1 MGCFKLLTFNILI
14 KNNFLINKI
23 NFEENISTNDY
34 HQKPSVSFSQV
45 ETNQA
50 IKQGSS
56 QVFSQEKNV
65 ISSTACTNL
74 ENNQNNNIN
83 LLGQGEWLPS
93 SIHLCAYHDCNSLAN
108 AWGLGLN
115 VSNLHGPTGASQAQ
129 SPSED
134 DAGDGKSNDLL
145 VSCPAF
151 RNELGVEH
159 VRRIALSRH
168 TCRQNTIG
176 KTPKTCEEE
185 TLQTR
190 HREHIAAEIGVL
202 EDVSNVYFGGKL
214 CSDRQSK
221 IVIEPQDMGSYYYRH
236 CFVGRIHIEYC
247 GIDESLGPCVVSMV
261 REETKDGSSQHNI
274 YRLILRISDVLTMR
288 VSVPEEALSDAQDRS
303 TRSLMREL
311 LDIVCPQIHFA
322 SLRPTTN
329 IQKVEE
335 LLLKID
341 EQPIYTRYKVGI
353 LYCKDNQS
361 TEEQMYN
368 NEDSSPNFEEFLD
381 FLGTRVKLK
390 GLDAFKYKGGLDTKG
405 NTTGLYSI
413 YTEHHS
419 AQIMFHVSTMLPFTP
434 NNKQQLARKRHIGND
449 MVTIIFQ
456 EPNALP
462 FSPITVRS
470 HFQHVFIVIRVSN
483 PLTENVSYRVAI
495 ARAKDVPAFGP
506 PISSSAVYQKSAHFH
521 DFLITKIIN
530 AENAVHRS
538 RKFASMAARTRRE
551 ALKELVEN
559 YAATHHSNEGAS
571 RIASRLLGGGSVK
584 RRERIVPRPVLDS
597 GLRGALSWQV
607 EIFDHS
613 MKQRTA
619 AVLGLSADNLVI
631 LDVPSGLVIFATPT
645 HSILGWIQ
653 IADNGLKIFYD
664 HGDII
669 RLWCP
674 SPDGSEREIGFLLK
688 RLVAVTN
695 GDEAKEV
702 ILRKTKPSE
711 SFGFNIQE
719 EGIVTDVDMN
729 ASAWRVGLRQG
740 SRVVE
745 IENSAL
751 FTYNEQHLA
760 DLLNGRTQIKV
771 TMISPGADGNPRRG
785 CEDSNCPSVFAPEQS
800 DEELNKRNQQQLQQ
814 KLKKLPSRVSPSSDS
829 WSGPQPPF
837 SSSLYAISERKKF
850 SAPAFGVQQQ
860 QQKSVNSIQQIGK
873 ASIDFSSRN
882 ASLRTLDHCVSEDD
896 QHFMPSLSAVTVQSS
911 KLDDDGIIG
920 LELSNNQLNQI
931 KQPSLEVR
939 SVSPTCFYVGS
950 QLPKRNP
957 LCEAILIPEGP
968 LHEKQKEE
976 NQNENLT
983 WKLQKTLEEKKA
995 LEIELEHIKTKLSS
1009 EQRAHENTRR
1019 HLQIIK
1025 EYCERFSINP
1035 PSFDDEE
1042 NDEEFFNYPF
1052 FFTDFFSPFLQ
1063 NSSSHN
1069 GQHYIFTIQF
1079 KNVDHLYEHIINFS
1093 WHEFDSVKRKTVRC
1107 GKKDIITEEKIRR
1120 GAKSSRI
1127 FNFYD

>member
-1 MGCFKLLTFNILI
+1 MSS
-14 KNNFLINKI
+14 
-23 NFEENISTNDY
+23 STNDY
-34 HQKPSVSFSQV
+34 QQKPSVSFSQV
-45 ETNQA
+45 EATSNQA
-50 IKQGSS
+50 IKQGNL
-56 QVFSQEKNV
+56 QNIGQEKNLNSA
-65 ISSTACTNL
+65 IGSNL
-74 ENNQNNNIN
+74 GIKENSNNQNSLNS
-83 LLGQGEWLPS
+83 LSQGEWLPS

-115 VSNLHGPTGASQAQ
+115 VSSLHGPTGASQAQ

-151 RNELGVEH
+151 RNELGVEP

-168 TCRQNTIG
+168 TCRQNTSG
-176 KTPKTCEEE
+176 KSQVSPIKSAEEE
-185 TLQTR
+185 SLQTR
-190 HREHIAAEIGVL
+190 HREHIASEIGVL
-202 EDVSNVYFGGKL
+202 EDVSNVYLGGKL
-214 CSDRQSK
+214 RSDRQSK
-221 IVIEPQDMGSYYYRH
+221 IVVEPQDMGSYYYRH

-274 YRLILRISDVLTMR
+274 FRLVLRISDVLTMR

-335 LLLKID
+335 ILLKID
-341 EQPIYTRYKVGI
+341 EQPIYTRYKVGV

-368 NEDSSPNFEEFLD
+368 NEDSSPHFEEFLD

-390 GLDAFKYKGGLDTKG
+390 GFDAFKYKGGLDTKG

-483 PLTENVSYRVAI
+483 PLTENVSYRVAV

-506 PISSSAVYQKSAHFH
+506 PLASSAVYQKSAHFH

-551 ALKELVEN
+551 ALKELIEN
-559 YAATHHSNEGAS
+559 YAATHHSNDGAS
-571 RIASRLLGGGSVK
+571 RIASRLLGGGGSVK
-584 RRERIVPRPVLDS
+584 RRERIVPKPVLDS

-607 EIFDHS
+607 EVFDHS
-613 MKQRTA
+613 LNQRMP

-688 RLVAVTN
+688 RLVAVTI

-751 FTYNEQHLA
+751 FTYNEQHLG
-760 DLLNGRTQIKV
+760 DLLAGRTQIKV

-785 CEDSNCPSVFAPEQS
+785 CEDSNCPSVFAPDQS
-800 DEELNKRNQQQLQQ
+800 EEELGKRNQQQLQQ
-814 KLKKLPSRVSPSSDS
+814 KLRKLPPRVSPSSDS
-829 WSGPQPPF
+829 WSGPQPPS
-837 SSSLYAISERKKF
+837 SSSLYAIPERKKF
-850 SAPAFGVQQQ
+850 SAPSFGIQQQ
-860 QQKSVNSIQQIGK
+860 QRPASSMQQMGK
-873 ASIDFSSRN
+873 ASIDLGSRN

-896 QHFMPSLSAVTVQSS
+896 YRFMPVASSSAVTVQSS
-911 KLDDDGIIG
+911 NIEDDAMIGIEI
-920 LELSNNQLNQI
+920 NNQQQQYE
-931 KQPSLEVR
+931 QPSLEIR
-939 SVSPTCFYVGS
+939 SVTPQTYSVGS
-950 QLPKRNP
+950 QLPRRSP
-957 LCEAILIPEGP
+957 ALRTGILQE
-968 LHEKQKEE
+968 QQEE
-976 NQNENLT
+976 NNNETLT
-983 WKLQKTLEEKKA
+983 WRLQQTLEEKRA
-995 LEIELEHIKTKLSS
+995 LEVELEQIRARLSS
-1009 EQRAHENTRR
+1009 EQRAHDNTRR
-1019 HLQIIK
+1019 QLQIVK

-1042 NDEEFFNYPF
+1042 NDEE
-1052 FFTDFFSPFLQ
+1052 L
-1063 NSSSHN
+1063 
-1069 GQHYIFTIQF
+1069 
-1079 KNVDHLYEHIINFS
+1079 
-1093 WHEFDSVKRKTVRC
+1093 
-1107 GKKDIITEEKIRR
+1107 
-1120 GAKSSRI
+1120 
-1127 FNFYD
+1127 

>member
-1 MGCFKLLTFNILI
+1 MSS
-14 KNNFLINKI
+14 
-23 NFEENISTNDY
+23 STNDY
-34 HQKPSVSFSQV
+34 QQKPSVSFSQV
-45 ETNQA
+45 EATSNQA
-50 IKQGSS
+50 IKQGNL
-56 QVFSQEKNV
+56 QNIGQEKNLNSA
-65 ISSTACTNL
+65 IGSNL
-74 ENNQNNNIN
+74 GIKENSNNQNSLNS
-83 LLGQGEWLPS
+83 LSQGEWLPS

-115 VSNLHGPTGASQAQ
+115 

-151 RNELGVEH
+151 RNELGVEP

-168 TCRQNTIG
+168 TCRQNTSG
-176 KTPKTCEEE
+176 KSQVSPIKSAEEE
-185 TLQTR
+185 SLQTR
-190 HREHIAAEIGVL
+190 HREHIASEIGKNLSVL
-202 EDVSNVYFGGKL
+202 EDVSNVYLGGKL
-214 CSDRQSK
+214 RSDRQSK
-221 IVIEPQDMGSYYYRH
+221 IVVEPQDMGSYYYRH

-274 YRLILRISDVLTMR
+274 FRKLMSFLFSLVLRISDVLTMR

-335 LLLKID
+335 ILLKID
-341 EQPIYTRYKVGI
+341 EQPIYTRYKVGV

-368 NEDSSPNFEEFLD
+368 NEDSSPHFEEFLD

-390 GLDAFKYKGGLDTKG
+390 GFDAFKYKGGLDTKG

-434 NNKQQLARKRHIGND
+434 NNKQQ
-449 MVTIIFQ
+449 VTIIFQ

-483 PLTENVSYRVAI
+483 PLTENVSYRVAV

-506 PISSSAVYQKSAHFH
+506 PLASSAVYQKSAHFH

-551 ALKELVEN
+551 ALKELIEN
-559 YAATHHSNEGAS
+559 YAATHHSNDGAS
-571 RIASRLLGGGSVK
+571 RIASRLLGGGGSVK
-584 RRERIVPRPVLDS
+584 RRERIVPKPVLDS

-607 EIFDHS
+607 EVFDHS
-613 MKQRTA
+613 LNQRMP

-688 RLVAVTN
+688 RLVAVTI

-751 FTYNEQHLA
+751 FTYNEQHLG
-760 DLLNGRTQIKV
+760 DLLAGRTQIKV

-785 CEDSNCPSVFAPEQS
+785 CEDSNCPSVFAPDQS
-800 DEELNKRNQQQLQQ
+800 EEELGKRNQQQLQQ
-814 KLKKLPSRVSPSSDS
+814 KLRKLPPRVSPSSDS
-829 WSGPQPPF
+829 WSGPQPPS
-837 SSSLYAISERKKF
+837 SSSLYAIPERKKF
-850 SAPAFGVQQQ
+850 SAPSFGIQQQ
-860 QQKSVNSIQQIGK
+860 QRPASSMQQMGK
-873 ASIDFSSRN
+873 ASIDLGSRN

-896 QHFMPSLSAVTVQSS
+896 YRFMPVASSSAVTVQSS
-911 KLDDDGIIG
+911 NIEDDAMIGIEI
-920 LELSNNQLNQI
+920 NNQQQQYE
-931 KQPSLEVR
+931 QPSLEIR
-939 SVSPTCFYVGS
+939 SVTPQTYSVGS
-950 QLPKRNP
+950 QLPRRSP
-957 LCEAILIPEGP
+957 ALRTGILQE
-968 LHEKQKEE
+968 QQEE
-976 NQNENLT
+976 NNNETLT
-983 WKLQKTLEEKKA
+983 WRLQQTLEEKRA
-995 LEIELEHIKTKLSS
+995 LEVELEQIRARLSS
-1009 EQRAHENTRR
+1009 EQRAHDNTRR
-1019 HLQIIK
+1019 QLQIVK

-1042 NDEEFFNYPF
+1042 NDEE
-1052 FFTDFFSPFLQ
+1052 L
-1063 NSSSHN
+1063 
-1069 GQHYIFTIQF
+1069 
-1079 KNVDHLYEHIINFS
+1079 
-1093 WHEFDSVKRKTVRC
+1093 
-1107 GKKDIITEEKIRR
+1107 
-1120 GAKSSRI
+1120 
-1127 FNFYD
+1127 

>member
-1 MGCFKLLTFNILI
+1 MS
-14 KNNFLINKI
+14 
-23 NFEENISTNDY
+23 STND
-34 HQKPSVSFSQV
+34 QKPAVSFSQFLLKI
-45 ETNQA
+45 EATSNQP
-50 IKQGSS
+50 IKQNSS
-56 QVFSQEKNV
+56 QNAGQEK
-65 ISSTACTNL
+65 SSNSATGTNL
-74 ENNQNNNIN
+74 GIKENSHNQNSSNS
-83 LLGQGEWLPS
+83 LSQGEWLPS

-108 AWGLGLN
+108 AWSLGLN
-115 VSNLHGPTGASQAQ
+115 VSSLHGPTGASQAQ

-151 RNELGVEH
+151 RNELGVEP

-168 TCRQNTIG
+168 TCHQNISG
-176 KTPKTCEEE
+176 KSQASPNKSAEEE
-185 TLQTR
+185 SLQTR
-190 HREHIAAEIGVL
+190 HREHIASEIGVL
-202 EDVSNVYFGGKL
+202 EDVSNVYLGGKL

-221 IVIEPQDMGSYYYRH
+221 IVVEPQDMGSYYYRH

-247 GIDESLGPCVVSMV
+247 GMDETLGPCVVSMV

-274 YRLILRISDVLTMR
+274 YRLVLRISDVLTMR

-341 EQPIYTRYKVGI
+341 EQPIYTRYKVGV

-368 NEDSSPNFEEFLD
+368 NENSSPHFEEFLD

-483 PLTENVSYRVAI
+483 PLTENVSYRVAV

-506 PISSSAVYQKSAHFH
+506 PVSSSAVYQKSTHFH

-551 ALKELVEN
+551 ALKDLVEN

-571 RIASRLLGGGSVK
+571 RIASRLLGGGGSVK
-584 RRERIVPRPVLDS
+584 RRERIVPKPVLDS

-607 EIFDHS
+607 EVFDHS
-613 MKQRTA
+613 LNQRMP

-688 RLVAVTN
+688 RLVAVTI

-760 DLLNGRTQIKV
+760 DLLTGRTQIKV

-785 CEDSNCPSVFAPEQS
+785 CEDSNCPSVFVPDQS
-800 DEELNKRNQQQLQQ
+800 EEELGRRNQQQQ
-814 KLKKLPSRVSPSSDS
+814 KLKKLPPRVSPSSDS
-829 WSGPQPPF
+829 WSGPQPPS
-837 SSSLYAISERKKF
+837 SSSLYAIPERKKF
-850 SAPAFGVQQQ
+850 SAPSFG
-860 QQKSVNSIQQIGK
+860 IQQPQRPLNSMQQMGK
-873 ASIDFSSRN
+873 ASVDLGSRN
-882 ASLRTLDHCVSEDD
+882 ASLRTLDHCASEDD
-896 QHFMPSLSAVTVQSS
+896 YRFMPVASSSIVTVQSS
-911 KLDDDGIIG
+911 NIHDDAMIDG
-920 LELSNNQLNQI
+920 ETNNQPQQYEQL
-931 KQPSLEVR
+931 SLEMR
-939 SVSPTCFYVGS
+939 SVVTPQSYCAGS
-950 QLPKRNP
+950 QLSRRSPALRTGT
-957 LCEAILIPEGP
+957 LQE
-968 LHEKQKEE
+968 QQEE
-976 NQNENLT
+976 NDNKNVS
-983 WKLQKTLEEKKA
+983 WKLQQTLEEKRA
-995 LEIELEHIKTKLSS
+995 LEVELEQIRARL
-1009 EQRAHENTRR
+1009 AHENTRR
-1019 HLQIIK
+1019 QLQIVK

-1035 PSFDDEE
+1035 PSFEDEE
-1042 NDEEFFNYPF
+1042 NDEE
-1052 FFTDFFSPFLQ
+1052 L
-1063 NSSSHN
+1063 
-1069 GQHYIFTIQF
+1069 
-1079 KNVDHLYEHIINFS
+1079 
-1093 WHEFDSVKRKTVRC
+1093 
-1107 GKKDIITEEKIRR
+1107 
-1120 GAKSSRI
+1120 
-1127 FNFYD
+1127 

>member
-1 MGCFKLLTFNILI
+1 MSS
-14 KNNFLINKI
+14 
-23 NFEENISTNDY
+23 STNDY
-34 HQKPSVSFSQV
+34 QQKPSVSFSQV
-45 ETNQA
+45 EATSNQA
-50 IKQGSS
+50 IKQGNL
-56 QVFSQEKNV
+56 QNIGQEKNLNSA
-65 ISSTACTNL
+65 IGSNL
-74 ENNQNNNIN
+74 GIKENSNNQNSLNS
-83 LLGQGEWLPS
+83 LSQGEWLPS

-115 VSNLHGPTGASQAQ
+115 VSSLHGPTGASQAQ

-151 RNELGVEH
+151 RNELGVEP

-168 TCRQNTIG
+168 TCRQNTSG
-176 KTPKTCEEE
+176 KSQVSPIKSAEEE
-185 TLQTR
+185 SLQTR
-190 HREHIAAEIGVL
+190 HREHIASEIGVL
-202 EDVSNVYFGGKL
+202 EDVSNVYLGGKL

-221 IVIEPQDMGSYYYRH
+221 IVVEPQDMGSYYYRH

-274 YRLILRISDVLTMR
+274 FRLVLRISDVLTMR

-335 LLLKID
+335 ILLKID
-341 EQPIYTRYKVGI
+341 EQPIYTRYKVGV

-368 NEDSSPNFEEFLD
+368 NEDSSPHFEEFLD

-390 GLDAFKYKGGLDTKG
+390 GFDAFKYKGGLDTKG

-483 PLTENVSYRVAI
+483 PLTENVSYRVAV

-506 PISSSAVYQKSAHFH
+506 PLASSAVYQKSAHFH

-551 ALKELVEN
+551 ALKELIEN
-559 YAATHHSNEGAS
+559 YAATHHSNDGAS
-571 RIASRLLGGGSVK
+571 RIASRLLGGGGSVK
-584 RRERIVPRPVLDS
+584 RRERIVPKPVLDS

-607 EIFDHS
+607 EVFDHS
-613 MKQRTA
+613 LNQRMP

-688 RLVAVTN
+688 RLVAVTI

-751 FTYNEQHLA
+751 FTYNEQHLG
-760 DLLNGRTQIKV
+760 DLLAGRTQIKV

-785 CEDSNCPSVFAPEQS
+785 CEDSNCPSVFAPDQS
-800 DEELNKRNQQQLQQ
+800 EEELGKRNQQQLQQ
-814 KLKKLPSRVSPSSDS
+814 KLRKLPPRVSPSSDS
-829 WSGPQPPF
+829 WSGPQPPS
-837 SSSLYAISERKKF
+837 SSSLYAIPERKKF
-850 SAPAFGVQQQ
+850 SAPSFGIQQQ
-860 QQKSVNSIQQIGK
+860 QRPASSMQQMGK
-873 ASIDFSSRN
+873 ASIDLGSRN

-896 QHFMPSLSAVTVQSS
+896 YRFMPVASSSAVTVQSS
-911 KLDDDGIIG
+911 NIEDDAMIGIEI
-920 LELSNNQLNQI
+920 NNQQQQYE
-931 KQPSLEVR
+931 QPSLEIR
-939 SVSPTCFYVGS
+939 SVTPQTYSVGS
-950 QLPKRNP
+950 QLPRRSP
-957 LCEAILIPEGP
+957 ALRTGILQE
-968 LHEKQKEE
+968 QQEE
-976 NQNENLT
+976 NNNETLT
-983 WKLQKTLEEKKA
+983 WRLQQTLEEKRA
-995 LEIELEHIKTKLSS
+995 LEVELEQIRARLSS
-1009 EQRAHENTRR
+1009 EQRAHDNTRR
-1019 HLQIIK
+1019 QLQIVK

-1042 NDEEFFNYPF
+1042 NDEE
-1052 FFTDFFSPFLQ
+1052 L
-1063 NSSSHN
+1063 
-1069 GQHYIFTIQF
+1069 
-1079 KNVDHLYEHIINFS
+1079 
-1093 WHEFDSVKRKTVRC
+1093 
-1107 GKKDIITEEKIRR
+1107 
-1120 GAKSSRI
+1120 
-1127 FNFYD
+1127 